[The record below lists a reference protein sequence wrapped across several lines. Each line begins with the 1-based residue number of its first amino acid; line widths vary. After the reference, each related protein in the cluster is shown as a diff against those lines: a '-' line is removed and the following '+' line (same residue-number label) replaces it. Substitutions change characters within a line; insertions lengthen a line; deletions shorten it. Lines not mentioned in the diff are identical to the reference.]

1 MRKRRLWGRRVAVCV
16 TAAAMAISLPAS
28 AGVTYDTVH
37 RSYHVSGTTEK
48 SIVRYMRQHPY
59 RGDNGHAY
67 ANLKHRY
74 NLTVETELAGEMCR
88 VKEVDLDIDFTMT
101 LPKSSN
107 PGALTGSARRAF
119 DGFVSFAKRH
129 EEHHRASFVTCGR
142 NFVAKAK
149 RMRAVQCFKLVSDI
163 RALLRKADA
172 ACEAGERSF
181 DRQQSKA
188 VNGLALFV
196 RGRR

>member
-1 MRKRRLWGRRVAVCV
+1 
-16 TAAAMAISLPAS
+16 MAILAFPAS
-28 AGVTYDTVH
+28 AGVTNDMVVRYYSVG
-37 RSYHVSGTTEK
+37 GTTEK

-74 NLTVETELAGEMCR
+74 TLQVETEMAGEMCR
-88 VKEVDLDIDFTMT
+88 AKDVELDIDFTMT

-107 PGALTGSARRAF
+107 PAALTASAEQAF
-119 DGFVSFAKRH
+119 AGFVSFARKH
-129 EEHHRASFVTCGR
+129 EEHHRASFITCGR

-149 RMRAVQCFKLVSDI
+149 RMKAAQCSKLVSDI
-163 RALLRKADA
+163 RALLKKADA
-172 ACEAGERSF
+172 ACEVGERPF

-188 VNGLALFV
+188 VNGLQLFV
-196 RGRR
+196 RARR